1 MSTPAVVGRS
11 LRLAI
16 GMLTAV
22 PVPAVLRVTPGVA
35 TGALLLAPLAVLPL
49 GVAVGTVLW
58 TGSET
63 TVPPLA
69 VAVVALA
76 ALALGSRAL
85 HLDGLSDVADGLTC
99 ALGRH
104 GDRERSLAVMKSGTA
119 GPAGVVAVVLVLG
132 AQAAALA
139 TFVDDVRSSVIAGAA
154 VCASRAALW
163 ITCAAPVPPARP
175 DGLGST
181 FTRRV
186 PVWWALLGWTA
197 LAGAAT
203 LVHPWRGPLAVAAAA
218 LVVLLLTGRAARR
231 FGGVTGDVFGAAIEL
246 ALATL
251 LIGLAGATV

>member
-1 MSTPAVVGRS
+1 MIKPAVVGRS
-11 LRLAI
+11 LRLAL
-16 GMLTAV
+16 GTLTAI

-49 GVAVGTVLW
+49 AAVVGAIVW
-58 TGSET
+58 AGGET

-85 HLDGLSDVADGLTC
+85 HLDGLSDVADGLT
-99 ALGRH
+99 ASY
-104 GDRERSLAVMKSGTA
+104 DSERSLAVMKGGTA
-119 GPAGVVAVVLVLG
+119 GPAGVAAVVLVLG

-139 TFVDDVRSSVIAGAA
+139 TFVGDVRSAVIAGAA

-163 ITCAAPVPPARP
+163 ITCASPVPPARP

-186 PVWWALLGWTA
+186 PGWWTLLGWA
-197 LAGAAT
+197 GLAGAAT
-203 LVHPWRGPLAVAAAA
+203 LVHPWRGPLAVGLAA
-218 LVVLLLTGRAARR
+218 LVVLLLVMRAVRR

-251 LIGLAGATV
+251 LLALAGAEYT